1 MNTFLSIATIPLLL
15 VVGASGQ
22 GLYRHFSLLNKGT
35 AVSSNGVIEKTID
48 FTWEVRTDPTNWTQV
63 VETGLILEYERMQS
77 FISEKRFDVD
87 RFDAAVQDISQ
98 AFSGLMRIARVS
110 ILSNDQVYL
119 QFGYCIRVFDEM
131 VAATQIL
138 MAEKSS
144 RTASDILIANI
155 IDLYIRMFS
164 MYTVQGTLDRR
175 SLQIYETVR
184 NFYVEFST
192 WSEKFW
198 ALSDIP
204 PIERLL
210 FLQYTTKFEIKI
222 KDSMSQL

>member
-15 VVGASGQ
+15 VAGASSQ

-35 AVSSNGVIEKTID
+35 AVSSNGLIEKTID

-87 RFDAAVQDISQ
+87 RFDAAVQDISR
-98 AFSGLMRIARVS
+98 AFTGLMRIARVS

-119 QFGYCIRVFDEM
+119 QFVYCIRVFDEM
-131 VAATQIL
+131 VGATQIL
-138 MAEKSS
+138 MAEKTS

-192 WSEKFW
+192 WSEQFW

-204 PIERLL
+204 PEKRVFFQEYSTKIE
-210 FLQYTTKFEIKI
+210 KKI
-222 KDSMSQL
+222 KDAMSQL

>member
-15 VVGASGQ
+15 VAGASSQ

-48 FTWEVRTDPTNWTQV
+48 SSWESWGDPTNWTQV

-87 RFDAAVQDISQ
+87 RFDAAVQDISR
-98 AFSGLMRIARVS
+98 AFSGLMRIARESV
-110 ILSNDQVYL
+110 LMNDQLYL
-119 QFGYCIRVFDEM
+119 QFGYCITVFDEM
-131 VAATQIL
+131 VGATQIL
-138 MAEKSS
+138 LAQESS
-144 RTASDILIANI
+144 RTASEILIANI

-164 MYTVQGTLDRR
+164 MYTIQGTLDRR
-175 SLQIYETVR
+175 SVQIYETVR
-184 NFYVEFST
+184 KFDVEFST
-192 WSEKFW
+192 WSEQFW

-222 KDSMSQL
+222 KDAMSQL